1 MFVIHYRNIFLGFG
15 IVLLS
20 VAIGAM
26 VFLGLKFSVDFTGGT
41 LLEISYTQE
50 RPAQDVIQ
58 GKIENLAVGSYSV
71 RASGED
77 GYIIRTRD
85 LNQDELDAL
94 TALLTIEESAVSVD
108 RVTTIGPSLGNELGR
123 KALFALMALSVVI
136 VLYVAYVFRRVSK
149 PVPSILYGFIVVLA
163 LLHDIILPAGF
174 VAIMGHFFA
183 FEVDALFVVA
193 LLAILGY
200 SVNDTIV
207 VFDRIREN
215 LAANMERN
223 VKEEFAMVVGKSL
236 RQTYLRS
243 INTSVTTTLAL
254 LALFFLGAA
263 VTENFALIL
272 LVGVVAG
279 TYSSLFLAAPLLVLL
294 QKKFFK
300 ENT

>member
-1 MFVIHYRNIFLGFG
+1 MFVVHYKNIFLGIG
-15 IVLLS
+15 VLLLAA
-20 VAIGAM
+20 AIGSIA
-26 VFLGLKFSVDFTGGT
+26 FFGLRYSIDFTGGT

-50 RPAQDVIQ
+50 RPSQENVQ
-58 GKIENLAVGSYSV
+58 SKVENLALGSFSV

-85 LNQDELDAL
+85 LNQNELDAV
-94 TALLTIEESAVSVD
+94 TELLTFEENIVSMD

-123 KALFALMALSVVI
+123 KALFALLALSFVI
-136 VLYVAYVFRRVSK
+136 VFYVAYVFRRVSK
-149 PVPSILYGFIVVLA
+149 PVPSIYYGLIVVLA
-163 LLHDIILPAGF
+163 LLHDIIIPTGF
-174 VAIMGHFFA
+174 FAIMGYYFGA
-183 FEVDALFVVA
+183 EIDTLFVVA

-215 LAANMERN
+215 IASNIERN
-223 VKEEFAMVVGKSL
+223 VKEEFEITVGKSL

-243 INTSVTTTLAL
+243 INTSITTAIAL
-254 LALFFLGAA
+254 LALFFLGAG
-263 VTENFALIL
+263 VTENFALVL

-294 QKKFFK
+294 QKKIFK
-300 ENT
+300 G